1 MLKKKQTDRWTNQ
14 INAPFYT
21 RNERERKQRKGE
33 EGTSHTRVSHAVA
46 VPLLEGI
53 SWKSVGIV
61 KLELLQRARGIYLGP
76 QSAVRAD

>member
-33 EGTSHTRVSHAVA
+33 EGTSHTRVSHGQRY
-46 VPLLEGI
+46 PFPCLKG
-53 SWKSVGIV
+53 SVGIV